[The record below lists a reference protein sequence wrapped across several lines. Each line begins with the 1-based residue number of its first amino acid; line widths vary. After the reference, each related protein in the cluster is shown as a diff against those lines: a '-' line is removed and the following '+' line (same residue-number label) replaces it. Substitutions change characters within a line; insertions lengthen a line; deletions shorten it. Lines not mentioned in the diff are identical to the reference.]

1 MKLFWDT
8 KWMRRRVL
16 RFLFVAEIVLFVTFY
31 LFGSNSI
38 QRLLE
43 LQSEQKE
50 LDMQL
55 QNVKANVSYLNEQIE
70 LWNESSFFK
79 EKVAREQLQ
88 MAREDDEIYY
98 LDVS

>member
-8 KWMRRRVL
+8 KWMRRRAL

-88 MAREDDEIYY
+88 MAREYDEIYY